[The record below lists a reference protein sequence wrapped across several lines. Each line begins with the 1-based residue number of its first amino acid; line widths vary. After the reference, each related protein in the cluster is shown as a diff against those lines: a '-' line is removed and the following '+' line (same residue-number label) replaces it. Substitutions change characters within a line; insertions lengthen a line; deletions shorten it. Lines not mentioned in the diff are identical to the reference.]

1 MVWQNNLFF
10 LLALNGITGNAAFG
24 LSCLLGSIAAG
35 RGCAGLV
42 YRMQKGVVFFFLIP
56 AGYMFYHFRN
66 IVEVNE
72 HLYRFDGNTA
82 TAYLFQRIFMIWLAG
97 TIVVGIIYLFRY
109 LYLLKLKAANIP
121 LKDEKITA
129 DFYSLYEDKR
139 LKKTKICTNYFVK
152 SPCIIGIRH
161 PVLVIPEGKEYK
173 PYELSIIL
181 AHEATHVVHRDNL
194 WKMLALLIV
203 IFCWWNPF
211 LYLFLHKLDAWAET
225 YCDIT
230 VCKNFLNGDR
240 QFYASVLL
248 NVALGKD
255 LFMPPVVSLFNG
267 TRAFTRRI
275 KRLSKVNG
283 KKLGKKALLS
293 VILSAVFVAGS
304 GFTAFAAGTEA
315 SKIGQDMYED
325 TIETKES
332 VDEGIGDF
340 EGALENDNYIE
351 YRLAPGEWDADD
363 VTILQ
368 MSPDEGETML
378 METTKSFSWSVP
390 SGSVCSSGNFL
401 KRKNTDI
408 LVSCYVESSSNVR
421 VGIIEPD
428 GTLVYVLGKGQVAHV
443 FSCNRFGFYKVA
455 VQNITSKTISV
466 TGYYRR

>member
-211 LYLFLHKLDAWAET
+211 LYLFLDAWAET

>member
-24 LSCLLGSIAAG
+24 LSCLLGIIAAG

-56 AGYMFYHFRN
+56 AGYMFYLFRN

-109 LYLLKLKAANIP
+109 LYLLKLKASNIP

-173 PYELSIIL
+173 PHELSIIL

-240 QFYASVLL
+240 QFYASVLV

-325 TIETKES
+325 TVSTDLNTYTGMS
-332 VDEGIGDF
+332 NYEGTSD
-340 EGALENDNYIE
+340 DDYVE
-351 YRLAPGEWDADD
+351 YTLAPGEWDTDD
-363 VTILQ
+363 VTIIQ

-378 METTKSFSWSVP
+378 LETTKLFDWDIPV
-390 SGSVCSSGNFL
+390 GNICSSGNFL
-401 KRKNTDI
+401 KRKNTAI
-408 LVSCYVESSSNVR
+408 LVSCYVESSTNVR
-421 VGIIEPD
+421 VGVIRPD
-428 GTLVYVLGKGQVAHV
+428 GSFTYVLGHGQVTHV
-443 FSCNRFGFYKVA
+443 YECETFGFYKVA
-455 VQNITSKTISV
+455 VQNTTSKTLSV
-466 TGYYRR
+466 SGYYRR